1 MEAAE
6 ILCIPSLSM
15 QKQHTAE
22 GNPVRAVKDVCT
34 TGTGGVYMKA
44 TYESQGSYSYL
55 VYELDPEDI
64 VESMSLGMITNN
76 KITGLIPVV
85 YTQMDNKRYIKYNI
99 TAKVSIRQF
108 FEGIVNKQQILSI
121 FLGIVTALQAAE
133 EYMIDVGAFLLDMDY
148 IYTDVT
154 VYGASLICLPV
165 ENMKKPLVEFREFFK
180 NIVFNAKFVQA
191 EDSTYVGKLINFLNS
206 TAGFSLVD
214 FRNLLEE
221 LNRDK
226 GGAAGPAMA
235 RPREIYDAN
244 MPAQT
249 TVLPQA
255 VSPVQNNHYIHT
267 QTVNTIPVN
276 TPVSGGNVTQTN
288 ISYPNMQPVNHPQ
301 ASPQIMPST
310 SMVMAQ
316 PMPRPQA
323 PSLQS
328 TQNEQDKISLMKLL
342 THYNK
347 DNAQLYREQKKREK
361 EEKESGKKDS
371 QRGKKKETKDAK
383 KTKKSK
389 EAKTG
394 AAEFAIPGGVQESGA
409 GKGVNTQPDLTVMPS
424 QPMMQQPVIQQSA
437 MQQPMVQQSAMQQSM
452 MQQSA
457 MQQPMVQQSVM
468 QQPMMQQS
476 IMSQPGANGQRQGSG
491 IYGAQSG
498 FGETTV
504 LGSGKAGETTVL
516 NAGMQAVKMTP
527 FLIRVKTGESIPI
540 DKPVFRIG
548 KEKSYVDYFINDNTA
563 ISRSHANIITREGR
577 YWVVDTNSTNHTYVG
592 GQMIAGNTE
601 TEIVNGTRL
610 TFANE
615 EFEFKIM

>member
-1 MEAAE
+1 
-6 ILCIPSLSM
+6 
-15 QKQHTAE
+15 
-22 GNPVRAVKDVCT
+22 
-34 TGTGGVYMKA
+34 
-44 TYESQGSYSYL
+44 
-55 VYELDPEDI
+55 
-64 VESMSLGMITNN
+64 
-76 KITGLIPVV
+76 
-85 YTQMDNKRYIKYNI
+85 
-99 TAKVSIRQF
+99 
-108 FEGIVNKQQILSI
+108 
-121 FLGIVTALQAAE
+121 
-133 EYMIDVGAFLLDMDY
+133 
-148 IYTDVT
+148 
-154 VYGASLICLPV
+154 
-165 ENMKKPLVEFREFFK
+165 MKKPLVEFREFFK

-437 MQQPMVQQSAMQQSM
+437 MQQPMVQQSAMQQPM
-452 MQQSA
+452 VQQSA

>member
-437 MQQPMVQQSAMQQSM
+437 MQQPMVQQSAMQQ
-452 MQQSA
+452 
-457 MQQPMVQQSVM
+457 PMVQQSVM
-468 QQPMMQQS
+468 QQPMVQQS